1 MSYNNKDN
9 ENKHLIF
16 DVIEI
21 FKNLNYSFEVLKENK
36 ISIPK
41 YNKSICLYLK
51 DIHYSPCLIKGLNKS
66 YDDDLQK
73 IKNMT
78 THEFKINFN
87 YLINEM
93 NFLGLKSRYNE
104 VELKNQLKIDI
115 LDNFG
120 KIK

>member
-41 YNKSICLYLK
+41 YNKSSK
-51 DIHYSPCLIKGLNKS
+51 VRRPCA
-66 YDDDLQK
+66 YW
-73 IKNMT
+73 
-78 THEFKINFN
+78 
-87 YLINEM
+87 
-93 NFLGLKSRYNE
+93 
-104 VELKNQLKIDI
+104 
-115 LDNFG
+115 
-120 KIK
+120 